1 MSVCVYVGHGYKNLT
16 GPTLTLLSV
25 SGLFSSH
32 HLSCC
37 ASSMKRKGHSIPQ
50 WSQILAFRWRTRTDG
65 RGRCAWFTH
74 NSFLAFA
81 ARRIIVQQCPAHSH
95 PHTFY
100 WERQWV
106 ESEKRAC
113 LRSVLAE
120 LGCGCRWLSLRLLSL
135 TWVERKLIAKHFFTN
150 VSFAFFPCL
159 AWSGCICIPWAVMTV
174 IKGDEACPGHFEDTT
189 SRVDRAW
196 DALYSFCALLLGF
209 IQE

>member
-16 GPTLTLLSV
+16 GPTLTILSV

-65 RGRCAWFTH
+65 AWFTH

-120 LGCGCRWLSLRLLSL
+120 LGCGCRWLPLRLFSL
-135 TWVERKLIAKHFFTN
+135 TCVERKLIAKHFFTN
-150 VSFAFFPCL
+150 VSFTLFPCL
-159 AWSGCICIPWAVMTV
+159 IWMYLHSMRGYDSDKRWRGLSRTLRGHYVSGGSSMRCIIFILCTPPW
-174 IKGDEACPGHFEDTT
+174 I
-189 SRVDRAW
+189 
-196 DALYSFCALLLGF
+196 YSGIIWNC
-209 IQE
+209 